1 VVDETS
7 LMGDALAMSKEAVAA
22 GDEPYGA
29 VVSSESGTVAD
40 RNRVV
45 TANDPTAHSEVM
57 AIRSAARAWGSPAL
71 AGSTMVTSFEPCPMC
86 LGAIMEAGIT
96 RLVIGTRR
104 TVGEAPL
111 GHYTVERLLDLMDR
125 GADITVATGPLASEM
140 AAFYAAVFREAS

>member
-1 VVDETS
+1 VVEAVVDES
-7 LMGDALAMSKEAVAA
+7 ALMGEALAMSKEAVAA

-29 VVSSESGTVAD
+29 VVVSESGTVAD

-57 AIRSAARAWGSPAL
+57 AIRGAALAWGSGVL

-86 LGAIMEAGIT
+86 LGAILEAGIT

-111 GHYTVERLLDLMDR
+111 GDYTVEKLLDLMGR
-125 GADITVATGPLASEM
+125 GADITVSTGPLASEM
-140 AAFYAAVFREAS
+140 AAFYAGV